1 VVLVNTKISAVVPV
15 PVATEIVA
23 EPEDA
28 VAPVKLVSNTAS
40 VAVAVTV
47 LPAVTPVRA
56 ILRASPVSTELS
68 DGTGSATAFTAV
80 VGAVETATAFTV
92 SAVDAALAGDAT
104 RAVVTSATAE
114 AIAISG
120 FLNEVIYS
128 PYIVFLYSVFV
139 SRLD

>member
-1 VVLVNTKISAVVPV
+1 MSAVVPV
-15 PVATEIVA
+15 PVATETVA
-23 EPEDA
+23 EPDDA
-28 VAPVKLVSNTAS
+28 VAPVRLVSNTAS

-68 DGTGSATAFTAV
+68 DGTGSATAFAAV

-104 RAVVTSATAE
+104 RAVVTSATAD

-120 FLNEVIYS
+120 FLNEVMYS
-128 PYIVFLYSVFV
+128 PYYIVLLYLVV
-139 SRLD
+139 SPD